1 VLAAACSGDDR
12 EAGQPR
18 DPLRAGTAVRSG
30 AAVVDGPTP
39 LDCAAGRYPAPQ
51 NLPAELDPDNY
62 RPSSARD
69 PELAGSLQ
77 HHCGQRGDATD
88 LAWGVSR
95 GDPSVVV
102 AVLDSGIRWR
112 DADAMAQ
119 LARRVALNPGEL
131 PPPEGTDRH
140 DRNGDGVV
148 DLTDYDGD
156 SRISDRNGNGVI
168 DPQDLLLDP
177 AFSDGVDDD
186 GNGYV
191 DDIAGWDFLHDDN
204 DPLDDVDY
212 GHGTGEALDAVAPAD
227 GSGDVGTC
235 PDCRF
240 IPLRVAD
247 SFIADSG
254 RFAAG
259 VIFATDHRAAVVLSA
274 LGAINNPTVAQSA
287 IDAARAEGISVVA
300 SMADEQSSHAN
311 LPTALVG
318 TIPVNSVTSTEDSL
332 LPMARSYLAINGC
345 TNIGRGTWVSVPSNG
360 CSSEATGRAAGIVG
374 LVESAARA
382 ADIPRHPAN
391 RGPNRLAPDEVA
403 QVLRLTADDV
413 DFATANDVDPADNFD
428 SGPGTTRYRTV
439 PGWDMATGFG
449 RINAYEAVRSVAERS
464 VPPAVL
470 ITSPL
475 PDDLFGATGT
485 VEVTARISAVRSGSF
500 SWRLEWAPGI
510 EGGDWREVAAES
522 GRRRSVDGRI
532 GRIDLAE
539 VAAGLEHG
547 ATGPP
552 LEGDEPDPERFSVRV
567 RVVVTDAEGRV
578 SIDQRVIQIH
588 DDPDRLDGL
597 AERVPGAGAA
607 NAVLAD
613 LDGDDRNELLLPTD
627 DGVLHVWDAD
637 GEALDGWP
645 RRTGVVPY
653 WHAGSPTVRR
663 AKLAPPRAPF
673 GVGSVVVARLDGPDR
688 PPSVVATDLEGRLH
702 VWSARGEVRPGFD
715 DLGVDPDLSRPEA
728 TGPSNRL
735 KGQFWAQPA
744 VGDLNGDGRPEIVA
758 AAADRHL
765 YAWHTDGT
773 PVRGFPALVA
783 DPTTAAAID
792 PVTGAVTYRDD
803 SVGNG
808 GELIAPPLVADLD
821 GDGAAEIIVGA
832 QEQYRED
839 LNVEPRFAIPGEGG
853 NSRLYVLDGDGTIRA
868 GWPVPVAMLQLE
880 ILPAIGNGVAMPAVA
895 AERAGRP
902 VIVATSAAGPTYVL
916 DASGR
921 SPLGE
926 REGRPTALAW
936 TGVADASALVSA
948 FGGPAVGELA
958 GAAGPVVV
966 QPVVND
972 RRAIDQIAPDRQE
985 GAAQLL
991 AVWDLASGRLLRTVP
1006 TADLA
1011 FFVRPAISGGIAYAG
1026 NGVSTLDAIDATGR
1040 VPGWPKLTGGWVVGT
1055 PAVGEYGG
1063 QQVVITP
1070 RRDGRLLGWRAP
1082 TGR

>member
-1 VLAAACSGDDR
+1 M
-12 EAGQPR
+12 
-18 DPLRAGTAVRSG
+18 
-30 AAVVDGPTP
+30 
-39 LDCAAGRYPAPQ
+39 DCASGRYPTPED
-51 NLPAELDPDNY
+51 LPAELDPDNY

-69 PELAGSLQ
+69 PELAASLQ

-88 LAWGVSR
+88 LAWGVHR
-95 GDPSVVV
+95 GDPSVVI

-112 DADAMAQ
+112 DRDAMDQ

-131 PPPEGTDRH
+131 PPPEGSDRH

-148 DLTDYDGD
+148 DLTDYEGD
-156 SRISDRNGNGVI
+156 PRITDRNANGLI

-204 DPLDDVDY
+204 DPHDDVDY

-227 GSGDVGTC
+227 GSRDVGTC

-240 IPLRVAD
+240 VPLRVAD

-259 VIFATDHRAAVVLSA
+259 VIFATDHQVGVVLSA
-274 LGAINNPTVAQSA
+274 LGAINNPTIAQAA
-287 IDAARAEGISVVA
+287 IDAARAEGIAVVA

-318 TIPVNSVTSTEDSL
+318 TIPVNSVTSTEGSL
-332 LPMARSYLAINGC
+332 LPMDRSYLAINGC
-345 TNIGRGTWVSVPSNG
+345 TNIGRNTWVSVPSNG

-374 LVESAARA
+374 LVESAARD
-382 ADIPRHPAN
+382 ADLPRHPAN

-413 DFATANDVDPADNFD
+413 DFSTPNEVDPADNFV

-439 PGWDMATGFG
+439 RGWDMATGFG
-449 RINAYEAVRSVAERS
+449 RINAYEAVASVAAGS

-470 ITSPL
+470 ITAPL
-475 PDDLFGATGT
+475 PDDLFGVTGS
-485 VEVTARISAVRSGSF
+485 VEVSARVSAVRSARF
-500 SWRLEWAPGI
+500 SWRLEWAPGV
-510 EGGDWREVAAES
+510 EGDDWREVATES
-522 GRRRSVDGRI
+522 GRRRSVDGPI

-539 VAAGLEHG
+539 VAAALRSGP
-547 ATGPP
+547 TGPP
-552 LEGDEPDPERFSVRV
+552 LEGDQPDPERFSVRV
-567 RVVVTDAEGRV
+567 RVVVTDAEGREA
-578 SIDQRVIQIH
+578 IDQRVIQVH
-588 DDPDRLDGL
+588 DDPDRLDL
-597 AERVPGAGAA
+597 LPARVPGAGAA

-613 LDGDDRNELLLPTD
+613 LDGDGRNELLLPTD
-627 DGVLHVWDAD
+627 DGVLHAWGAE
-637 GEALDGWP
+637 GAGLEGWP
-645 RRTGVVPY
+645 RRTGVVGY
-653 WHAGSPTVRR
+653 WHERSPTVRR
-663 AKLAPPRAPF
+663 AKLAAPRAPF

-702 VWSARGEVRPGFD
+702 VWSAGGRPRAGFERA
-715 DLGVDPDLSRPEA
+715 GVDPDRSRPAA

-744 VGDLNGDGRPEIVA
+744 VGDLDGDGRPEIVA

-765 YAWHTDGT
+765 YAWHADGT

-783 DPTTAAAID
+783 DPTTAASID

-803 SVGNG
+803 SVGDG
-808 GELIAPPLVADLD
+808 GELVAAPLVVDLD
-821 GDGAAEIIVGA
+821 GDGDDEIAVGA
-832 QEQYRED
+832 QEQYAED

-853 NSRLYVLDGDGTIRA
+853 NSRLYVLDGNGTIRS

-880 ILPAIGNGVAMPAVA
+880 ILPAIGNGVAMPAAVG
-895 AERAGRP
+895 ERDGR
-902 VIVATSAAGPTYVL
+902 VVVVATSAAGPTYVL
-916 DASGR
+916 EGSGR

-926 REGRPTALAW
+926 RDGRPAALEW
-936 TGVADASALVSA
+936 TGLADASALVSA
-948 FGGPAVGELA
+948 FGGPAVGELS
-958 GAAGPVVV
+958 GASGPVVV

-985 GAAQLL
+985 GAGQFL
-991 AVWDLASGRLLRTVP
+991 AVWDLATGRLLTKVP

-1011 FFVRPAISGGIAYAG
+1011 FFVRAAISDGVAYAG
-1026 NGVSTLDAIDATGR
+1026 NGVSTLDAIDAGGR
-1040 VPGWPKLTGGWVVGT
+1040 VEGWPKLTGGWVVGT

-1063 QQVVITP
+1063 EQVVVTP
-1070 RRDGRLLGWRAP
+1070 RRDGRVLVWRAP
-1082 TGR
+1082 RTR